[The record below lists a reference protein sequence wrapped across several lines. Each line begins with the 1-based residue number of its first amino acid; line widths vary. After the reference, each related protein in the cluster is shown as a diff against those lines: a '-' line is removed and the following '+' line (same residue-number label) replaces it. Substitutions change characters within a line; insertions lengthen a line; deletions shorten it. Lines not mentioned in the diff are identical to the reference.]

1 MPIPLPDAMALV
13 RELLTDL
20 ESLVDAKA
28 AGRRRG
34 QEPPAKSHIRPVEI
48 KGTLCG
54 QVIDEDPAG
63 PRTQNYGPD
72 EWSTAVA
79 ELSDRPFGNWRIETT
94 TEIVQIR
101 VTKRGEGQ
109 IHRAKTSRREM
120 ASRSHDR
127 QKERLIDPEDPLFA
141 VLGAG
146 ADKRRQVEAFL
157 RLAESCLR
165 PLIAAGKPLTVVDLG
180 CGNAYLAFAFHRWLH
195 NLLPDSTTIGIESRD
210 NIVRQAQ
217 QRADAAGLT
226 GLTFEA
232 GLIAES
238 SVEQHKPDVVL
249 ALHAC
254 DTATDDALATA
265 VRVRAKVVLAAPC
278 CHHDVQKQWSELG
291 HGSPGSRSSGSRS
304 SGPRSSGAP
313 SAAAG
318 LSGTSLDSVLQHAI
332 LRERFADVV
341 TDTVRAQILEQCGY
355 KTSVVEF
362 VDSKHTPRNAMIRA
376 VLADEH
382 TDDQPWQVCDVPE
395 VAKMWQ
401 IKPALLRA
409 LETDSD

>member
-1 MPIPLPDAMALV
+1 MPIPLTEAIALIH
-13 RELLTDL
+13 ELLSDL
-20 ESLVDAKA
+20 ESLIDAKA
-28 AGRRRG
+28 SGRRRG
-34 QEPPAKSHIRPVEI
+34 EEPPAKVQIRPVEI
-48 KGTLCG
+48 KGALCG
-54 QVIDEDPAG
+54 QVIEEDPAG
-63 PRTQNYGPD
+63 PRTQNYRPA
-72 EWSTAVA
+72 EWSAAVA
-79 ELSDRPFGNWRIETT
+79 ELCERPFGNWRIETT
-94 TEIVQIR
+94 TETVQIR

-109 IHRAKTSRREM
+109 VHRAKTSKREVT
-120 ASRSHDR
+120 SRSHDR
-127 QKERLIDPEDPLFA
+127 QKQRLIDPEDPLFT

-165 PLIAAGKPLTVVDLG
+165 PLIAAGKPLTIVDLG
-180 CGNAYLAFAFHRWLH
+180 CGNAYLSFAFHRWIH
-195 NLLPDSTTIGIESRD
+195 SLLPGSVTIGIESRD

-217 QRADAAGLT
+217 ERADSAGLT

-238 SVEQHKPDVVL
+238 SVEQHRPDVVL

-265 VRVRAKVVLAAPC
+265 VRVQARVVLAAPC
-278 CHHDVQKQWSELG
+278 CHHDVQKQWSALG
-291 HGSPGSRSSGSRS
+291 H
-304 SGPRSSGAP
+304 
-313 SAAAG
+313 G

-355 KTSVVEF
+355 ETSVVEF

-376 VLADEH
+376 VLSPEH
-382 TDDQPWQVCDVPE
+382 GGDDTKLWQECATPE
-395 VAKMWQ
+395 VATMWQ

-409 LETDSD
+409 LETDSH